1 MTLTKDQIQE
11 LYKFTRAHYVEY
23 YDVQTELVDHLANG
37 IEAQWKEYPN
47 LSFEEAKQKEFK
59 KFGVFGFMDVVAE
72 RQKVM
77 SKKYYGIIFKFFKA
91 YFQLPKIILTFCV
104 IVLLAILLQKFHLGH
119 LHYWVSGIL
128 LLGVSPM
135 LFSMWMHSKKL
146 KKKKR
151 KWMLEDMLFNHVGV
165 AQLLV
170 LPIHLF
176 NFEYT
181 AKGIFGFLTISL
193 FIVVLLLLVYVITFE
208 IPTKAEKLLEETYPE
223 YKMT

>member
-104 IVLLAILLQKFHLGH
+104 IVLLAILLQRFHLGH

-181 AKGIFGFLTISL
+181 ATGIFGFLTISL